1 MNLTTTALLDLSHTL
16 AGDYLS
22 QFQYPWEALDGIKE
36 LILQLGPALD
46 PAVVSEAEI
55 TIKYAGYIE
64 RQLRQVEEVR
74 RLEERAM
81 PEDIDYLSI
90 AGLRLEARQKL
101 DAIRP
106 KNLGQ
111 AGRVSGVSPA
121 DVAVLMVYL
130 KQSEQ

>member
-1 MNLTTTALLDLSHTL
+1 
-16 AGDYLS
+16 
-22 QFQYPWEALDGIKE
+22 
-36 LILQLGPALD
+36 
-46 PAVVSEAEI
+46 
-55 TIKYAGYIE
+55 
-64 RQLRQVEEVR
+64 
-74 RLEERAM
+74 M
-81 PEDIDYLSI
+81 PEDIDYASI

-130 KQSEQ
+130 KQREGATMDGQKQHGIASTIR

>member
-1 MNLTTTALLDLSHTL
+1 MS
-16 AGDYLS
+16 S
-22 QFQYPWEALDGIKE
+22 PE
-36 LILQLGPALD
+36 
-46 PAVVSEAEI
+46 
-55 TIKYAGYIE
+55 
-64 RQLRQVEEVR
+64 LRQVEEVR

-81 PEDIDYLSI
+81 PEDIDYLAI

-130 KQSEQ
+130 KQREGATMDGQKQRSIASTIR